1 MHDDLH
7 MGKYVKDWFNRR
19 AEDAFTHVDDSK
31 RLFSWDHGRDSYSS
45 YFHSGKN
52 PAKDAGKMIGSIF
65 KVIGLPKHIKYTPVA
80 NQVKESL
87 RAAQPKVHIPIGM
100 LRDEDNQWKD
110 DPATL
115 DAFYGACIQN
125 AALAAMQSD
134 MDYKRTV
141 GPRYGEDKKSV
152 HHLLTSVLNTERIDK
167 KLAERMPGYL
177 KFVQKFKNHT
187 YDENYEAPAADAP
200 ARARLLDLV
209 VRMLRYPA
217 HITEEELEEFKKP
230 IESIARMLKRRGGI
244 PDNFNECESFA
255 RSMAKIV
262 YEYEEEEPPPPS
274 GGGGDDKDE
283 SDGGGEGSSGTGA
296 GGEGGEGDESS
307 EGTPPPAGGGS
318 GSDSGSKS
326 APAPMS
332 TSDLD
337 KMADEMMRSMMSG
350 DEGDTSD
357 KTMMRDFA
365 DFEDSS
371 KEENEELFDK
381 IGEGKAERGKVSF
394 DVAKPNKDQYLRDK
408 AKIDLTK
415 AQVLARLFA
424 RKSKDY
430 EFTMKSMRSGRLDV
444 GKLAEAKQHVPT
456 IYERMGHV
464 KTDKICVGVLIDESG
479 SMGGTRIEK
488 ARQGAIFLNEVL
500 KKIPSVELFIYGHTA
515 DTKGRGSTDMMI
527 YREPGKQT
535 DPYALGSV
543 RARVENRDGEAILA
557 TAARIRSKTKN
568 NGLLFVLS
576 DGGPCAYN
584 YHGHSA
590 INDVRKKVLQAE
602 GLGFQVIQIAI
613 SEVVPSAEM
622 FNHYITMT
630 DMNSLPKDLVNYM
643 SRKIGKLV
651 KERVFV

>member
-19 AEDAFTHVDDSK
+19 PEDAFTHVDDSK

-45 YFHSGKN
+45 YFHTGKN

-87 RAAQPKVHIPIGM
+87 RGSAPKVHIPIGM
-100 LRDEDNQWKD
+100 LRDEHKQWKD

-134 MDYKRTV
+134 TDYKRTIK
-141 GPRYGEDKKSV
+141 PRYGEDKKSV

-167 KLAERMPGYL
+167 KLADRMPGYL

-187 YDENYEAPAADAP
+187 YEENYEAPAEDAP

-217 HITEEELEEFKKP
+217 HITEEEMEEFKKP
-230 IESIARMLKRRGGI
+230 IESIERMLKRRGGI
-244 PDNFNECESFA
+244 PDTFSECESFG

-262 YEYEEEEPPPPS
+262 YEYMEEEPPPTE
-274 GGGGDDKDE
+274 GGGD
-283 SDGGGEGSSGTGA
+283 
-296 GGEGGEGDESS
+296 GEGDDES
-307 EGTPPPAGGGS
+307 EGGDGTPPPGMGEGTGEGASGSEGS
-318 GSDSGSKS
+318 GSESGGSM
-326 APAPMS
+326 PMS
-332 TSDLD
+332 KADLD
-337 KMADEMMRSMMSG
+337 KMADEMMRDLMSG
-350 DEGDTSD
+350 DEGDPAD
-357 KTMMRDFA
+357 KKLMRDFD

-371 KEENEELFDK
+371 KEADEDLWDK
-381 IGEGKAERGKVSF
+381 IGEGKAERGKVTF
-394 DVAKPNKDQYLRDK
+394 DVATPQKDMYLREK

-430 EFTMKSMRSGRLDV
+430 EFVMKSMRSGRLDV

-456 IYERMGHV
+456 IYERMGQV

-479 SMGGTRIEK
+479 SMSGQRIEK

-515 DTKGRGSTDMMI
+515 DTKGIGSTDMMI

-568 NGLLFVLS
+568 AGLLFVLS
-576 DGGPCAYN
+576 DGGPCAHE
-584 YHGHSA
+584 YHGRSA
-590 INDVRKKVLQAE
+590 VNDVRKKVLQAE
-602 GLGFQVIQIAI
+602 ALGFQVIQIAI
-613 SEVVPSAEM
+613 SEYVPSSEM

-630 DMNSLPKDLVNYM
+630 DMSTLPKDLVNYM

>member
-45 YFHSGKN
+45 FFHTGKN

-65 KVIGLPKHIKYTPVA
+65 KVIGLPKHIKQTPVA
-80 NQVKESL
+80 NQVKDSL
-87 RAAQPKVHIPIGM
+87 RGPAPKVHIPIGM
-100 LRDEDNQWKD
+100 LRDEDNQWVD

-134 MDYKRTV
+134 MDYKRTIQ
-141 GPRYGEDKKSV
+141 PRYGEDKKSV
-152 HHLLTSVLNTERIDK
+152 HNLLTSVLNTERIDK

-187 YDENYEAPAADAP
+187 YENNYEAPAEDAP
-200 ARARLLDLV
+200 AQARLLDLV

-217 HITEEELEEFKKP
+217 HITEEEMDEFKKP
-230 IESIARMLKRRGGI
+230 IESIERMLKRRGGI
-244 PDNFNECESFA
+244 PDSFSECESFG
-255 RSMAKIV
+255 RSIAKIV
-262 YEYEEEEPPPPS
+262 YDYMEEEEPPAE
-274 GGGGDDKDE
+274 GGDGEGDE
-283 SDGGGEGSSGTGA
+283 DGESGDGSSSSSGSGSGEGSSG
-296 GGEGGEGDESS
+296 S
-307 EGTPPPAGGGS
+307 EGS
-318 GSDSGSKS
+318 GSGSGNPK
-326 APAPMS
+326 MS
-332 TSDLD
+332 RDDLD
-337 KMADEMMRSMMSG
+337 KMADEMMRELMSG
-350 DEGDTSD
+350 DEGDAD
-357 KTMMRDFA
+357 DRRMMDDFS

-371 KEENEELFDK
+371 KEMDEELWDRM
-381 IGEGKAERGKVSF
+381 GEGKAEKGKVSF
-394 DVAKPNKDQYLRDK
+394 DVATPHKDQYLRDK

-430 EFTMKSMRSGRLDV
+430 EFVMKSMRSGRLDV

-479 SMGGTRIEK
+479 SMSGHRIEK

-515 DTKGRGSTDMMI
+515 DTKGDGSTDMMI
-527 YREPGKQT
+527 YREPGKMT

-543 RARVENRDGEAILA
+543 RAREENRDGEAILS

-568 NGLLFVLS
+568 AGLLFVLS
-576 DGGPCAYN
+576 DGGPCAHN
-584 YHGHSA
+584 YHGRSA

-602 GLGFQVIQIAI
+602 ALGFQVIQIAI
-613 SEVVPSAEM
+613 SECVPSSEM

-630 DMNSLPKDLVNYM
+630 DMSTLPRDLVNYM